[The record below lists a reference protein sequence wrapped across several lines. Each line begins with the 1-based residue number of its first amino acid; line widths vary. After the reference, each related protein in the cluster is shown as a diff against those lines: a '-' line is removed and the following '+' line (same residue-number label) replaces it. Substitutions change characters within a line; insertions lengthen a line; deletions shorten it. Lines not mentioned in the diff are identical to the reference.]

1 MSFRLE
7 PTLGGSVMLANDS
20 DGVSFFT
27 KRRRVVNMAD
37 V

>member
-7 PTLGGSVMLANDS
+7 PTLCCLLLANDS
-20 DGVSFFT
+20 DLERFFS